1 MTLTQEAAANDAANK
16 ILAAL
21 RAAKTPAECAAISE
35 KAAKTFARLQEV
47 HPVRAIHIVNLA
59 QMKKRE
65 FAQNAPKTVS
75 TKSARRRVASY
86 QNEYGSLF
94 D

>member
-1 MTLTQEAAANDAANK
+1 MTPEQEKAANEAANK

-21 RAAKTPAECAAISE
+21 RAARTPEECEEIGRKS
-35 KAAKTFARLQEV
+35 AKVFARLQEV

-59 QMKKRE
+59 DVKKRE
-65 FAQNAPKTVS
+65 FAKNETATVP
-75 TKSARRRVASY
+75 ARRPRRRVATH
-86 QNEYGSLF
+86 QDQQGSLF